1 MFYIV
6 EEESKLKNLEGLL
19 KLGCYVD
26 IISSNDL
33 YHPKLTSTVAVYI
46 RVVDSDHGF
55 IIPINHDEGLN
66 VTKDRVY
73 ELLLQATSLY
83 TLDKKKLLY
92 HFNLQGA
99 IDISLLYSMVK
110 YDRLAY
116 TKENTTL
123 NSFYNKFKDFE
134 NINQL
139 IPISKLYESC
149 EKIYDQVKKTLT
161 FEIPKGFD
169 FYNNTATNVFFLLE
183 QQGLGIYYE
192 NFVRLF
198 TPRDPRYNIKD
209 NQVLTSYNLYNV
221 TSRPTNAFNSVNF
234 AAIPKDI
241 EYRKSFH
248 PTGDYF
254 VEFDFDGYHLRLLC
268 EQIDMPLT
276 EESAHKQ
283 LAKHY
288 FGTEDITE
296 EQYLEA
302 KQINFQAVYGKIPE
316 EHKNIEIFQK
326 IQEYIDTMWN
336 FYNDN
341 GVIYNPI
348 SDKPFTKELKE
359 MHPAKLMNY
368 MMQSLETARNILI
381 LKDVL
386 RYLKD
391 KKTKIVLY
399 TYDAILFDFHKEDG
413 KETLEEIKRLMESGN
428 KYPVKFKFSKDL
440 VL

>member
-1 MFYIV
+1 VFYII
-6 EEESKLKNLEGLL
+6 ESNDQLDRLQ
-19 KLGCYVD
+19 KLGKLGGYVD
-26 IISSNDL
+26 VISSNDL
-33 YHPKLTSTVAVYI
+33 YHPKLTTTIAVYI
-46 RVVDSDHGF
+46 RPTNSEYGY
-55 IIPINHDEGLN
+55 IIPIDHEEGMN
-66 VTKDRVY
+66 VPKERIY
-73 ELLLQATSLY
+73 EVLKSYTTLY
-83 TLDKKKLLY
+83 TLDKKNLLY
-92 HFNLQGA
+92 HFNLQAA
-99 IDISLLYSMVK
+99 IDLSLLYSMVK
-110 YDRLAY
+110 YDRLEY
-116 TKENTTL
+116 TKENNTL
-123 NSFYNKFKDFE
+123 NYFYNKFKDFK

-149 EKIYDQVKKTLT
+149 EKIYSQVSNTISFK
-161 FEIPKGFD
+161 IPKGFE
-169 FYNNTATNVFFLLE
+169 FYNTTATNVFFLLE

-198 TPRDPRYNIKD
+198 SPRDPKYNIQD
-209 NQVLTSYNLYNV
+209 NIVLTQYNLYNA

-234 AAIPKDI
+234 AAIPKDP
-241 EYRKSFH
+241 EYRACFH

-336 FYNDN
+336 FYKDN
-341 GVIYNPI
+341 GVIYNTI

-386 RYLKD
+386 RYLQN

-399 TYDAILFDFHKEDG
+399 TYDAILFDFHKEDS
-413 KETLEEIKRLMESGN
+413 KETLEEIQRIMESGK